1 MQANK
6 HNSVSMVP
14 PFKEN
19 PVLNGV
25 LFNEKLVVCGAQL
38 KMKKKKEKKVSKIQ
52 PSAALIGDRFAP
64 GVPCIC
70 CFVSTRDDSSLKD
83 PNSKIRTASSS
94 RTVSTR
100 VLKTCMKA

>member
-1 MQANK
+1 
-6 HNSVSMVP
+6 MVP
-14 PFKEN
+14 PFKDN

-38 KMKKKKEKKVSKIQ
+38 KMKKKKKVRKIQ
-52 PSAALIGDRFAP
+52 PSAAQIGDRFAP
-64 GVPCIC
+64 RVPCIC

-83 PNSKIRTASSS
+83 PNSKTRTASSS
-94 RTVSTR
+94 RAVSTR